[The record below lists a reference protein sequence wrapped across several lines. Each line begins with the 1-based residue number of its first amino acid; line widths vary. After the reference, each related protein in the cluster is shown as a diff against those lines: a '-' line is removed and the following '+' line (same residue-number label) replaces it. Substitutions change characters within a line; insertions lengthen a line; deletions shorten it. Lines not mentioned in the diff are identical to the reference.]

1 MQWTL
6 YNRRRKDV
14 WGSVRITCDMILTVV
29 PATVRI
35 NIVVRAI
42 SGEKIEEWTGEPPYL
57 CLRDLDIASA
67 SPFDDVLKQSRI
79 LTQDDRL
86 WTDGEDLTVELTLVK
101 TDDLSDEGDGD
112 YDPLSEG
119 YSSFEDSDPGGLGLA
134 SRWT

>member
-1 MQWTL
+1 
-6 YNRRRKDV
+6 
-14 WGSVRITCDMILTVV
+14 MILTVV

-42 SGEKIEEWTGEPPYL
+42 SGEKIEEWIGEPPYL
-57 CLRDLDIASA
+57 RLRDLDIASA

-79 LTQDDRL
+79 LTQDDRI

-101 TDDLSDEGDGD
+101 TDDLSDDIDGD